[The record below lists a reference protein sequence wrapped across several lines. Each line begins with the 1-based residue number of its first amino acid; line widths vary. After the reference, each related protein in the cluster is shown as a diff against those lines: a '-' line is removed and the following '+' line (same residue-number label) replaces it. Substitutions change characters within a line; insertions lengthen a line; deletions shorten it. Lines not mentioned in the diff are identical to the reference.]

1 MKFETDTT
9 DIMVLPLGRG
19 SKYGTMTVDC
29 HRFNDEVNAFVYVY
43 GLRQIINDAMATKT
57 DSDGN
62 ELSDAEIVNKAAKRL
77 ENLYAGVIRTR
88 GDSSDPTD
96 PVEALAWGEAKKTM
110 EALLRK
116 ADQWKDI
123 PKGTRNRLMFVLNR
137 ARVVAGHEE
146 IDEES
151 AINTFLEK
159 NPAIRRRAK
168 QQYDARE
175 KMAETISELF

>member
-1 MKFETDTT
+1 MQFVTDQT
-9 DIMVLPLGRG
+9 DVMVLPLGRG
-19 SKYGTMTVDC
+19 SKYGTMEVDC
-29 HRFNDEVNAFVYVY
+29 SRFNDEVNAFIYVY

-57 DSDGN
+57 DSEGN
-62 ELSDAEIVNKAAKRL
+62 ELSDAEIVAKAQKRL
-77 ENLYAGVIRTR
+77 DNLYEGVIRTR
-88 GDSSDPTD
+88 GESSEPTD

-175 KMAETISELF
+175 KMAETLVDLF